1 MEGVVLASEESR
13 VQERSKDLIADL
25 SPAGT
30 RKSLEEPKAVDL
42 TIDPQANQYVKTVG
56 SRAA

>member
-1 MEGVVLASEESR
+1 